1 MFDLDNTL
9 YPPPIGLLA
18 RIGRRMT
25 DWVMQNL
32 QIDRAGADN
41 LRATHWQTYKT
52 TLSGLMRHHGADPV
66 PCLAC
71 VHDIDFS
78 VLPTRPGP
86 PRPDHAARIRAAR
99 TTPPGPPGPDRAAR
113 IRALPGRR
121 IVCTNAG
128 RACALRGLKA
138 RGG

>member
-1 MFDLDNTL
+1 
-9 YPPPIGLLA
+9 
-18 RIGRRMT
+18 MT

-86 PRPDHAARIRAAR
+86 PRPDHAARIRA
-99 TTPPGPPGPDRAAR
+99 
-113 IRALPGRR
+113 LPGRR